1 MTPAQREQAQ
11 LVLVQMRDSSLQ
23 PNPLSAIAIAYDNRG
38 YRRSALR
45 KMKMLIRFLEDG
57 NFLDSYSDDGY
68 MKEVQRLRETYPE
81 EKRHGLLQLVAFYLH
96 QRDKYL
102 FFFGTSES
110 EQEDR
115 EWVKVDDADSN

>member
-115 EWVKVDDADSN
+115 E

>member
-1 MTPAQREQAQ
+1 MCQSALKVYSSNEYENPSAVFLAPFNFHLLNWKLLKTFSSFFNPID
-11 LVLVQMRDSSLQ
+11 LHTINNDSS
-23 PNPLSAIAIAYDNRG
+23 S
-38 YRRSALR
+38 S
-45 KMKMLIRFLEDG
+45 EDEII
-57 NFLDSYSDDGY
+57 NIDDLVDSYSDDGF

-115 EWVKVDDADSN
+115 E